1 MTAAEVIVLRT
12 GEQDYI
18 KAERYAKIA
27 ELKVREFLRYN
38 EEESVSRFA
47 STVAEIGIQ
56 LYQRDRQAETL
67 GDSAL
72 RSSSFS
78 EGNVSES
85 KTYLTASDLVASYD
99 AQVGNLLDGIK
110 RYRRARVVNLNAD
123 TE

>member
-27 ELKVREFLRYN
+27 ELKVREFLRYGAD
-38 EEESVSRFA
+38 ESVSRFA

-56 LYQRDRQAETL
+56 LYQKDKQTMTL
-67 GDSAL
+67 GGSAL

-85 KTYLTASDLVASYD
+85 KTYLTASDLIDSYD
-99 AQVGNLLDGIK
+99 VQIGNLLDGIK
-110 RYRRARVVNLNAD
+110 RYRRARVVSLNAD